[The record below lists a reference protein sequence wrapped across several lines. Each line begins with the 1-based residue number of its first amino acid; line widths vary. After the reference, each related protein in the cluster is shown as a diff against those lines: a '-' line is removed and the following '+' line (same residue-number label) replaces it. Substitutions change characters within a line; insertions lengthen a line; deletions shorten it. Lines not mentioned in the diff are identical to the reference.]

1 MTHNSSSLSLH
12 LNLYKEAK
20 KSNVNHKYAAV
31 IFHRNRIVGIGHN
44 FITSVPGKLKECV
57 LCAL

>member
-1 MTHNSSSLSLH
+1 MTFTMTQHPLH

-31 IFHRNRIVGIGHN
+31 IFHRNKIVGIGHN
-44 FITSVPGKLKECV
+44 FITSVRGKLRECV
-57 LCAL
+57 LCSL

>member
-1 MTHNSSSLSLH
+1 MTQHPLH

-31 IFHRNRIVGIGHN
+31 IFHRNKIVGIGHN
-44 FITSVPGKLKECV
+44 FITSVRGKLRECV
-57 LCAL
+57 LCSL